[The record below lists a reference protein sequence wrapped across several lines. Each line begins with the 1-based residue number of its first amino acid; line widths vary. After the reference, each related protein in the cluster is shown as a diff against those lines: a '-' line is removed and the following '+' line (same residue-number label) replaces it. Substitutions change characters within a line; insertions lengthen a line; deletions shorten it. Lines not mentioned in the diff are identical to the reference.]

1 MLSEAIQ
8 RQQIITADSRPLV
21 PAQRTSDAFT
31 AYAAVHELGR
41 SLQASDD

>member
-8 RQQIITADSRPLV
+8 RKQLTADPRPFV

-31 AYAAVHELGR
+31 AYAVVHELGR
-41 SLQASDD
+41 SLQQPTE

>member
-1 MLSEAIQ
+1 MLSDAIQ
-8 RQQIITADSRPLV
+8 AKQLAADPRPLV

-41 SLQASDD
+41 SIQKPAE